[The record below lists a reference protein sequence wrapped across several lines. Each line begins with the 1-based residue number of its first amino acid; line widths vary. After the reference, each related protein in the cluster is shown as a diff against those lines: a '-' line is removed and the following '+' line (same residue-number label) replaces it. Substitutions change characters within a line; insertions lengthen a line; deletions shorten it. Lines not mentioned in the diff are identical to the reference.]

1 MVAGDDFVYDDN
13 DVAHRA
19 WSSYLELGYDY
30 TFEEKGITL
39 GAQLGMSPWASD
51 VYGNEKFALTN
62 ITLKINKEWEFDVVT
77 LDLYAQ
83 GTLNTD
89 GLTTQTAFI
98 GAAGEDKLYNQKLNA
113 VLGLGIWF

>member
-1 MVAGDDFVYDDN
+1 MG
-13 DVAHRA
+13 
-19 WSSYLELGYDY
+19 
-30 TFEEKGITL
+30 
-39 GAQLGMSPWASD
+39 
-51 VYGNEKFALTN
+51 
-62 ITLKINKEWEFDVVT
+62 DVVT

>member
-13 DVAHRA
+13 AVAHRA

-30 TFEEKGITL
+30 TFEDKGITL

-62 ITLKINKEWEFDVVT
+62 ITLKINKEWEFDVVA